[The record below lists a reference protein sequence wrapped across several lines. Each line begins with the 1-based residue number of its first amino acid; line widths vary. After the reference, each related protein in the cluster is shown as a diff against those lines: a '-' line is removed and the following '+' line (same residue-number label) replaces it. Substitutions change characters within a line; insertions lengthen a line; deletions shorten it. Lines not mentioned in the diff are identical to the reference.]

1 MKLLFPISTKKVT
14 LIFKLL
20 PRIFFFRKKKKKKDK
35 NGQCAL
41 HHSLKVDNQIKLVNG
56 VQTKVDR
63 SMSSLA
69 INKKIIKKT

>member
-20 PRIFFFRKKKKKKDK
+20 PRIFFFRKKKKDK